1 MNLKIS
7 EVTLRDGSYVTNF
20 NFDINLVKN
29 VCKGLEDCG
38 IDFIEVGHGYGL
50 GGKRRFGGKLDDAEH
65 IIAAKSVT
73 RTAKIGVFFIPG
85 IGTLEDL
92 KNAAEL
98 GVDFVRIGTNINQID
113 EAEKPLK
120 LSKDLGMHSTSFLM
134 KSYAMPPAKSGI
146 TIKKA
151 ENFGADAVVI
161 VDSSGGMWPKIV
173 SEYIS
178 NAKKN
183 TDIEIGFHGHNNL
196 SLAVSNSLS
205 AVESGA
211 TWIDSTLCGI
221 GRSGGNTQT
230 EVFLTLLKKQGFE
243 INVNLK
249 NLYDLADQYVSP
261 IWNHGVDSLDIVMG
275 SADFH
280 SSFLNIIEKFANLY
294 KLDKRDLMMAV
305 TKLEKENINEQIVEK
320 VAHEISFK
328 QQS

>member
-38 IDFIEVGHGYGL
+38 INFIEVGHGYGL
-50 GGKRRFGGKLDDAEH
+50 GGKRKFGGKLDDAEH

-73 RTAKIGVFFIPG
+73 RKAKVGIFFIPG

-98 GVDFVRIGTNINQID
+98 GADFVRIGTNINQID
-113 EAEKPLK
+113 EAEEPLR

-134 KSYAMPPAKSGI
+134 KSYAVSPEKSGI
-146 TIKKA
+146 SIKKA
-151 ENFGADAVVI
+151 EKFGAETVVI

-173 SEYIS
+173 AEYIS
-178 NAKKN
+178 NARKN
-183 TDIEIGFHGHNNL
+183 TGIEVGFHGHNNL

-205 AVESGA
+205 AIESGA

-249 NLYDLADQYVSP
+249 KLYDVANQYINP
-261 IWNHGVDSLDIVMG
+261 IWNHGIDPLDIVMG
-275 SADFH
+275 YADFH
-280 SSFLNIIEKFANLY
+280 SSFLNVIEKYASLY
-294 KLDKRDLMMAV
+294 RLDKRDLIMEV
-305 TKLEKENINEQIVEK
+305 TKLEKENINEQIVK
-320 VAHEISFK
+320 KAANEISLK
-328 QQS
+328 